1 VATDCASATFRHA
14 KIQLHAQVNIPRSD
28 LAPGLKRRNVVPR
41 SLIAPARSRLT
52 TVAVQQGECAGGG
65 LYRFALNIGT
75 DRREDQ
81 VFDVSKRTPTNES
94 DDRETDQPVGGT
106 LLEQLAGAEGQRI
119 YLPRRSDSSAVS
131 KWLADE
137 AWRKRGRRRIN

>member
-1 VATDCASATFRHA
+1 MFRSIA
-14 KIQLHAQVNIPRSD
+14 PRPD
-28 LAPGLKRRNVVPR
+28 LAQGLKCKNGVPR
-41 SLIAPARSRLT
+41 SFIAHARSRLT
-52 TVAVQQGECAGGG
+52 PVAVQQGALAAGSTD
-65 LYRFALNIGT
+65 ALNIGT

-106 LLEQLAGAEGQRI
+106 LLEQLADAEGQRI

-137 AWRKRGRRRIN
+137 AWGKRGRRRIN